1 MLTNLYLKKTAPQ
14 PQNSTITDITMDSA
28 VLTFTPSDGQ
38 DELYRVQAVI
48 TNVDTGERKVS
59 EVQGDTGR
67 LSFTGLTPGAVYS
80 VVARGVTKDGRISQP
95 TDSMSFVTCKN
106 R

>member
-1 MLTNLYLKKTAPQ
+1 
-14 PQNSTITDITMDSA
+14 MDSA

-48 TNVDTGERKVS
+48 TNVETGERQVV

-67 LSFTGLTPGAVYS
+67 LSFTGLNPGTAYS
-80 VVARGVTKDGRISQP
+80 VVARGVTKDGRISDR
-95 TDSMSFVTCKN
+95 TDSMTFETGKKSF
-106 R
+106 